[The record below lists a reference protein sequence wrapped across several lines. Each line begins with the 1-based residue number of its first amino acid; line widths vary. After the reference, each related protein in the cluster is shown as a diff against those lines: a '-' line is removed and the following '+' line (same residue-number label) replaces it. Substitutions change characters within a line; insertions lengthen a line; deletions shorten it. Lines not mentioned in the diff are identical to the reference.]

1 MNDAPDIPQ
10 KVATVFLSPYNHIES
25 EAAIYT
31 LWEKSGYCNPDNLPG
46 ERKES
51 YTIIMPPP
59 NANGSLHAGHALF
72 VTLQD
77 MMTRYQRMRGKKA
90 LWLPGADHAGFET
103 QVVYEKKLAKEKRSR
118 FDMSRDELYAEI
130 LAFTEENKA
139 TMENQLRSL
148 GASCDWSRMLFTLDD
163 RVKEQVYATFKQLEK
178 DGLLY
183 RDLRSVHWCPKHQTG
198 FSDLELEHQERK
210 DPFYYFQYGPFV
222 IGTVRPETKFA
233 DKYVVVHPD
242 DERYKEYKHGQK
254 IAVPWINGTIE
265 ATVIKDE
272 AGDPEKGTGAM
283 TITPWHS
290 KVDWEIAQRHNLDVE
305 QIIDERGKLLP
316 IAGEFA
322 GMPITEARGKIVEKL
337 GKMGLLVKVDEDY
350 EHSVAVCYKC
360 GREIEPQL
368 KKQWFV
374 TMKPLAEKATVA
386 INNGEVSF
394 VTERHQRV
402 ALHWLSQIQ
411 DWNISRQIVWGIPI
425 PAKICT
431 QCDHGVVDIDD
442 AVTQCPKCGGAVEQD
457 PDTFDTWFSSGQ
469 WPFITLGYPDG
480 EDYKQ
485 FYPTTMMETGNDI
498 LFFWVVRMLMLGLY
512 RTGKVPF
519 KEIYLHGLV
528 RDSKG
533 EKMSKSKGNV
543 IDPTEVAKEYGTDA
557 MRMAYIVGNVPGEH
571 INFSLDKIR
580 AYKKFANKVWNM
592 GRFVLTET
600 NDCVYTTDLTDTDT
614 KYKNTF
620 DTLLQEITN
629 DMDHHRYHLAAEK
642 LYHYIWHTFA
652 DSIIEESKDILSGD
666 DANAKQSRQSLLLYL
681 YTTSLKTLH
690 PFMPFITET
699 IWQHIPGGA
708 YKDAE
713 MLMIARI

>member
-1 MNDAPDIPQ
+1 MNTTPDIPNI
-10 KVATVFLSPYNHIES
+10 FLSPYNHKEN
-25 EAAIYT
+25 EGKIYA
-31 LWEKSGYCNPDNLPG
+31 LWEESGFFNPDNLPG
-46 ERKES
+46 KRKKT

-72 VTLQD
+72 VTLED
-77 MMTRYQRMRGKKA
+77 MMVRYQRMRGKKA
-90 LWLPGADHAGFET
+90 LWVPGADHAGFET

-118 FDMSRDELYAEI
+118 FDMSQEELYNEI
-130 LAFTEENKA
+130 LAFTKENKA
-139 TMENQLRSL
+139 HMEQQLRSL
-148 GASCDWSRMLFTLDD
+148 GSSCDWSRMLFTLDD
-163 RVKEQVYATFKQLEK
+163 RVKEQVYATFAQLEK

-183 RDLRSVHWCPKHQTG
+183 RSLRSVHWCTKHQTG
-198 FSDLELEHQERK
+198 FSDLELEHVERK

-222 IGTVRPETKFA
+222 IGTVRPETKFG

-242 DERYKEYKHGQK
+242 DERYKEYKHRQK
-254 IAVPWINGTIE
+254 ITVDWINGTIE
-265 ATVIKDE
+265 AMVIKDE

-290 KVDWEIAQRHNLDVE
+290 KIDWEIAQRHNLDVE

-322 GMPITEARGKIVEKL
+322 GMKSMDARGKIVEKM
-337 GKMGLLVKVDEDY
+337 GKMGLLVRTDEEY
-350 EHSVAVCYKC
+350 THAVSVCYKC

-368 KKQWFV
+368 KKQWFIK
-374 TMKPLAEKATVA
+374 TKPLAEKAITA
-386 INNGEVSF
+386 INKKEVAF
-394 VTERHQRV
+394 VTERHERV

-411 DWNISRQIVWGIPI
+411 DWNISRQIAWGIPI

-431 QCDHGVVDIDD
+431 QCDHGMVDIENTI
-442 AVTQCPKCGGAVEQD
+442 TQCTKCGGAVKQD

-480 EDYKQ
+480 KDYKT
-485 FYPTTMMETGNDI
+485 FYPTDMMETGNDI
-498 LFFWVVRMLMLGLY
+498 LFFWVVRMILLGQY

-519 KEIYLHGLV
+519 KEVYLHGLV
-528 RDSKG
+528 RDNKG

-543 IDPTEVAKEYGTDA
+543 IDPTKVAEEYGTDA

-580 AYKKFANKVWNM
+580 GYKKFANKVWNI

-600 NDCVYTTDLTDTDT
+600 GGCTYTTTLTKQD
-614 KYKNTF
+614 KEHKKVF
-620 DTLLQEITN
+620 DKLLKEITD
-629 DMDHHRYHLAAEK
+629 DMEKHRHHLAAEK
-642 LYHYIWHTFA
+642 IYQYVWHTLA
-652 DSIIEESKDILSGD
+652 DSIIEESKEIFSKN
-666 DANAKQSRQSLLLYL
+666 NADSKQSRQSLLLYL

-699 IWQHIPGGA
+699 IWRHIPEGE
-708 YKDAE
+708 YKTQKL
-713 MLMIARI
+713 LMVEAW

>member
-1 MNDAPDIPQ
+1 MTTQPAIPEI
-10 KVATVFLSPYNHIES
+10 FLSPYNHTAH
-25 EAAIYT
+25 EASIYA
-31 LWEKSGYCNPDNLPG
+31 LWEKSGFFNPDHLPG
-46 ERKES
+46 ERQEA
-51 YTIIMPPP
+51 YTVIMPPP
-59 NANGSLHAGHALF
+59 NANGALHAGHALF
-72 VTLQD
+72 VTLED
-77 MMTRYQRMRGKKA
+77 MMVRYQRMRGKKV
-90 LWLPGADHAGFET
+90 LWVPGADHAGFET

-118 FDMSRDELYAEI
+118 FTMSSEELYAEI
-130 LAFTEENKA
+130 LAFTQENKSH
-139 TMENQLRSL
+139 MEGQLRSL
-148 GASCDWSRMLFTLDD
+148 GASCDWSRLLFTLDD
-163 RVKEQVYATFKQLEK
+163 RVKEQVYATFAQLEK

-198 FSDLELEHQERK
+198 FSELELEHQERK

-242 DERYKEYKHGQK
+242 DARYAGYTHGQK
-254 IAVPWINGTIE
+254 VPVDWIHGRIE

-290 KVDWEIAQRHNLDVE
+290 KVDWEIAQRHGLDVV

-316 IAGEFA
+316 IAGAFA
-322 GMPITEARGKIVEKL
+322 GMNGMDARGKIVEKM
-337 GKMGLLVKVDEDY
+337 GKMGLLVRTDEEY
-350 EHSVAVCYKC
+350 SHTVSVCYKC

-368 KKQWFV
+368 KKQWFI
-374 TMKPLAEKATVA
+374 TMEPLAKRA
-386 INNGEVSF
+386 IAAIKGGEVSF

-402 ALHWLSQIQ
+402 ALHWLLQLQ
-411 DWNISRQIVWGIPI
+411 DWNISRQIAWGIPI

-442 AVTQCPKCGGAVEQD
+442 TITQCQKCGGVVEQD

-480 EDYKQ
+480 KDYRD
-485 FYPTTMMETGNDI
+485 FYPTSIMETGNDI

-512 RTGKVPF
+512 RTGTVPF
-519 KEIYLHGLV
+519 KEVYLHGLV

-580 AYKKFANKVWNM
+580 GYKKFANKVWNI

-600 NDCVYTTDLTDTDT
+600 AGCTYVTDLTEQDREH
-614 KYKNTF
+614 KNLF
-620 DTLLQEITN
+620 DRLLQEITG
-629 DMDHHRYHLAAEK
+629 DMEEHRYHLAAEK

-652 DSIIEESKDILSGD
+652 DSIIEESKGILSGD
-666 DANAKQSRQSLLLYL
+666 DAHAKQSRQSLLLYL
-681 YTTSLKTLH
+681 YTVSLKALH

-699 IWQHIPGGA
+699 IWQHIPEGVW
-708 YKDAE
+708 KDAE
-713 MLMIARI
+713 LLMVARMDGFS

>member
-1 MNDAPDIPQ
+1 MDTQSEIPE
-10 KVATVFLSPYNHIES
+10 VFLSPYNHTDTE
-25 EAAIYT
+25 EQIYA
-31 LWEKSGYCNPDNLPG
+31 LWEKSGYFNPDNLPG
-46 ERKES
+46 KRKET
-51 YTIIMPPP
+51 YTVIMPPP

-72 VTLQD
+72 VTLED
-77 MMTRYQRMRGKKA
+77 MMVRYQRMRGKKA
-90 LWLPGADHAGFET
+90 LWVPGADHAGFET

-118 FDMSRDELYAEI
+118 FDMSREELYNEI
-130 LAFTEENKA
+130 LAFTLENKSH
-139 TMENQLRSL
+139 MERQLRSL
-148 GASCDWSRMLFTLDD
+148 GASCDWSRLLFTLDD
-163 RVKEQVYATFKQLEK
+163 RVQEQVYATFAQLEK
-178 DGLLY
+178 DDLLY

-198 FSDLELEHQERK
+198 FSELELEHQERK

-222 IGTVRPETKFA
+222 IGTVRPETKFG

-242 DERYKEYKHGQK
+242 DERYKEYEHRQK
-254 IAVPWINGTIE
+254 ITVDWINGPIE
-265 ATVIKDE
+265 AMVIKDE

-290 KVDWEIAQRHNLDVE
+290 KIDWEIAQRHNLEVE
-305 QIIDERGKLLP
+305 QIIDDRGKLLP

-322 GMPITEARGKIVEKL
+322 GMNCIDARGKIVEKM
-337 GKMGLLVKVDEDY
+337 GKLGLLVRTDEEY
-350 EHSVAVCYKC
+350 THAVSVCYKC

-368 KKQWFV
+368 KKQWFIK
-374 TMKPLAEKATVA
+374 TKPLAEKAIAA
-386 INNGEVSF
+386 INKKKVAF
-394 VTERHQRV
+394 VTERHERV

-411 DWNISRQIVWGIPI
+411 DWNISRQIAWGIPI

-431 QCDHGVVDIDD
+431 QCDHGMVDIKN
-442 AVTQCPKCGGAVEQD
+442 TITECTKCGGAVEQD

-480 EDYKQ
+480 KDYKT
-485 FYPTTMMETGNDI
+485 FYPTDMMETGNDI
-498 LFFWVVRMLMLGLY
+498 LFFWVVRMILFGQY

-519 KEIYLHGLV
+519 KKVYLHGLV

-543 IDPTEVAKEYGTDA
+543 IDPTEVAGEYGTDA

-580 AYKKFANKVWNM
+580 GYKKFANKVWNI

-600 NDCVYTTDLTDTDT
+600 SGCIYTDTLT
-614 KYKNTF
+614 KQDKEHKKIF
-620 DTLLQEITN
+620 DTLLKEITD
-629 DMDHHRYHLAAEK
+629 DMEEYRHHLAAEK
-642 LYHYIWHTFA
+642 IYHYVWHTFA

-666 DANAKQSRQSLLLYL
+666 DADSKQSRQSLLLYL
-681 YTTSLKTLH
+681 FTASLKALH

-699 IWQHIPGGA
+699 IWQHIPEGE
-708 YKDAE
+708 YKTQKLLIVE
-713 MLMIARI
+713 QW

>member
-1 MNDAPDIPQ
+1 MGMNTTPDIPN
-10 KVATVFLSPYNHIES
+10 TFLSPYDHEENEKK
-25 EAAIYT
+25 IYT
-31 LWEKSGYCNPDNLPG
+31 LWEESGFFNPDNLPG
-46 ERKES
+46 ERKKA

-72 VTLQD
+72 VTLED
-77 MMTRYQRMRGKKA
+77 MMVRYQRMRGKKA
-90 LWLPGADHAGFET
+90 LWVPGADHAGFET

-118 FDMSRDELYAEI
+118 FDMSREELYAEI
-130 LAFTEENKA
+130 LAFTKENKSH
-139 TMENQLRSL
+139 MERQLRSL

-163 RVKEQVYATFKQLEK
+163 RVKEQVYATFAQLEK

-183 RDLRSVHWCPKHQTG
+183 RSLRSVHWCPKHQTG
-198 FSDLELEHQERK
+198 FSDLELEHVERK
-210 DPFYYFQYGPFV
+210 DPFYYLQYGPFV
-222 IGTVRPETKFA
+222 IGTVRPETKFS

-242 DERYKEYKHGQK
+242 DERYKAYKHGQK
-254 IAVPWINGTIE
+254 ISINWINGTVE

-290 KVDWEIAQRHNLDVE
+290 KIDWEIAQRHNLEVE
-305 QIIDERGKLLP
+305 QIIDERGKLLS

-322 GMPITEARGKIVEKL
+322 GMKSMDARGKIVEKM
-337 GKMGLLVKVDEDY
+337 GKMGLIVRIDKEYTHAV
-350 EHSVAVCYKC
+350 SVCYKC
-360 GREIEPQL
+360 GKEIEPQL
-368 KKQWFV
+368 KKQWFIK
-374 TMKPLAEKATVA
+374 MKPLAEQAITA
-386 INNGEVSF
+386 INNKEVVF
-394 VTERHQRV
+394 VTERHRRV

-431 QCDHGVVDIDD
+431 QCDHGMVDIENTI
-442 AVTQCPKCGGAVEQD
+442 TQCTKCGGAVEQD

-469 WPFITLGYPDG
+469 WPFITLGYPGGKEYDT
-480 EDYKQ
+480 
-485 FYPTTMMETGNDI
+485 FYPTDMMETGNDI
-498 LFFWVVRMLMLGLY
+498 LFFWVVRMILLGLY
-512 RTGKVPF
+512 RTGKAPF
-519 KEIYLHGLV
+519 KEVYLHGLV

-580 AYKKFANKVWNM
+580 GYKKFANKIWNI
-592 GRFVLTET
+592 GRFILTET
-600 NDCVYTTDLTDTDT
+600 NGCVYTNAIT
-614 KYKNTF
+614 KQDKEHKDAF
-620 DTLLQEITN
+620 DTLLQEITD
-629 DMDHHRYHLAAEK
+629 DMEQHRYHLAAEK
-642 LYHYIWHTFA
+642 IYQYTWHTFA
-652 DSIIEESKDILSGD
+652 DSIIEESKKIFSDSSADI
-666 DANAKQSRQSLLLYL
+666 KQSRQSLLLYL
-681 YTTSLKTLH
+681 YANSLKALH

-708 YKDAE
+708 YKTQKLLIVE
-713 MLMIARI
+713 KW